1 MATAVAH
8 RSRLRRP
15 RIDVASWPRSLIWAL
30 GTLGFLALLAVSL
43 WQRTGGLHGSF
54 WMDEGLSVGIA
65 SHPFATI
72 PNVLEQDGSPP
83 LFYMLLHVWM
93 SVVGTTEA
101 QTHVLS
107 ILTAM
112 LAIPAGLW
120 AGWSLFGPR
129 AGWILAGLCA
139 FNPFLSYYGQETRMY
154 ALLATFGLVATTLI
168 LQVFV
173 RRRRRL
179 APVLG
184 VVLAAMLY
192 THGWGIFFSVG
203 AFAVALM
210 AVRAAEGEERRALL
224 VDGAVTFGVAGVL
237 FLPWLPT
244 LLGQSAHTA
253 APWSRAPRFG
263 APIQISRGLMGGDR
277 AAIVLALVGGF
288 GATLLVRGVPREDR
302 QRRAIIALL
311 VLTGVTLGFAWLFS
325 QITPAWTT
333 RYFGVVVGPLLLI
346 SAAGFARAR
355 GLGLAALAAMA
366 FFWIGPGRMD
376 PGPKSDVRDIAAE
389 LAPRLRPGD
398 LLISGQP
405 EQTPALAYYFGP
417 RMRYASPMESRLD
430 PDPWVMDWRDSVDR
444 MKATSPGPAVERLV
458 ATLRPGQ
465 HVLLVRPLTE
475 GVSNWTEPWTKLVRR
490 RSAQWG
496 EILATDRRLKR
507 VGIAPRYY
515 KFATTVGN
523 SAVLYQKTG

>member
-30 GTLGFLALLAVSL
+30 GTLAFLALLAVSL
-43 WQRTGGLHGSF
+43 WQRTGGLYGSF

-523 SAVLYQKTG
+523 SAVLYQKTA